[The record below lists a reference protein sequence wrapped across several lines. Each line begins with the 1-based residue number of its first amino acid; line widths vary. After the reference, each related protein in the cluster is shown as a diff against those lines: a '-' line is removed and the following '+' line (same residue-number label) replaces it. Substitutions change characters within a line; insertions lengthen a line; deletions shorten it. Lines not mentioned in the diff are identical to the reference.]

1 MIFLSPRNRYLLVEE
16 KHVTVSK
23 QEQDRGFVLPTNYK
37 EKVEPYKV
45 MRVVED
51 SNGKYEPESL
61 LLVPTNVLEEVE
73 LSEQK
78 FYLVLDNYVMAVIK
92 ELED

>member
-16 KHVTVSK
+16 KHVTISK
-23 QEQDRGFVLPTNYK
+23 QEERTFVLPTDYK
-37 EKVEPYKV
+37 EKRDPYKI

-51 SNGKYEPESL
+51 SNGRFEPESL
-61 LLVPTNVLEEVE
+61 ILVPTNVLEEVVIN
-73 LSEQK
+73 EQK
-78 FYLVLDNYVMAVIK
+78 FYLVTDNYVMAVVK

>member
-1 MIFLSPRNRYLLVEE
+1 MIFVSPRNRYLLVEE
-16 KHVTVSK
+16 KHAIVSI
-23 QEQDRGFVLPTNYK
+23 QEKDRGFVLPTNYK

-45 MRVVED
+45 MRVIED
-51 SNGKYEPESL
+51 SNGKYEAESL
-61 LLVPTNVLEEVE
+61 ILVPTNVLEEVE
-73 LSEQK
+73 LSDQK

>member
-1 MIFLSPRNRYLLVEE
+1 MIFVSPRNRYLLVGE
-16 KHVTVSK
+16 KHVIVSI
-23 QEQDRGFVLPTNYK
+23 QEKDRGFVLPTNYK

-45 MRVVED
+45 MRVIED
-51 SNGKYEPESL
+51 SNGKYEAESL
-61 LLVPTNVLEEVE
+61 ILVPTNVLEEVE
-73 LSEQK
+73 LSDQK